1 MCVRFVR
8 FIVIIIIIVM
18 VFAAMIVGVTARFSV
33 ASSPV
38 SIISRDDVFGSQMVG
53 FFGIPRTVRLV
64 GVQRE
69 FNQP

>member
-1 MCVRFVR
+1 VCVS
-8 FIVIIIIIVM
+8 FIVVIIIIM
-18 VFAAMIVGVTARFSV
+18 ASAAMIVGVTARISV
-33 ASSPV
+33 SPV
-38 SIISRDDVFGSQMVG
+38 SIISGDDDFGFQMVG